1 MKRGNEKV
9 LWLVTAL
16 TGRIMPAP
24 VEYVSLQ
31 LVSKSSAVS
40 ISVILDSQME
50 RLACRE
56 MDLLTARS
64 AYRLVAKLGR

>member
-1 MKRGNEKV
+1 
-9 LWLVTAL
+9 
-16 TGRIMPAP
+16 MPAP

-50 RLACRE
+50 RLTCRE